1 MTPKEIKNLI
11 RDSFAELGELK
22 GTCYLRTDLFEQIVK
37 EEFEYLDKVDF
48 SFYIKDYDKK
58 PVDLEN
64 IVKFE
69 FEQFTVIKRNQD
81 KTLELI

>member
-11 RDSFAELGELK
+11 RDSFAELGELN

-58 PVDLEN
+58 SIDLEKVN
-64 IVKFE
+64 KFE
-69 FEQFTVIKRNQD
+69 FENFTVIKRNQD